1 MANYTS
7 IMTIFYKG
15 FSILADVKAKE
26 DSSKLMEAI
35 TKEILKIM
43 WQMVT
48 AFMQAK
54 EGLDMKDN
62 GKTMFPMVQV
72 KLLTQMVHAMLDNF

>member
-1 MANYTS
+1 MGMANYTS

-48 AFMQAK
+48 AFM
-54 EGLDMKDN
+54 
-62 GKTMFPMVQV
+62 
-72 KLLTQMVHAMLDNF
+72 